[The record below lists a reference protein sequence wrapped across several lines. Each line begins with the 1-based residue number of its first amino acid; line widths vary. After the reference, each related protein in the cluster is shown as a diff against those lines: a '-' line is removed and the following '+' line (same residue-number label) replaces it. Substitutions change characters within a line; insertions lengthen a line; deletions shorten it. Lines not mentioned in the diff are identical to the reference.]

1 MFFIFEYRNLKIH
14 QSVTRNSN
22 LLMLNFGSC
31 LYLTMLYFP
40 SHLNVQYGNI
50 LGSLRT
56 SFPRKKYNNPRSTF
70 QNTGIKLP

>member
-1 MFFIFEYRNLKIH
+1 MNVFHIVVLKT
-14 QSVTRNSN
+14 QNQPTRNSD
-22 LLMLNFGSC
+22 LIIFDFCPC
-31 LYLTMLYFP
+31 LYSTILYFR
-40 SHLNVQYGNI
+40 SHLHVQYGNI

>member
-1 MFFIFEYRNLKIH
+1 
-14 QSVTRNSN
+14 
-22 LLMLNFGSC
+22 
-31 LYLTMLYFP
+31 MLYFP